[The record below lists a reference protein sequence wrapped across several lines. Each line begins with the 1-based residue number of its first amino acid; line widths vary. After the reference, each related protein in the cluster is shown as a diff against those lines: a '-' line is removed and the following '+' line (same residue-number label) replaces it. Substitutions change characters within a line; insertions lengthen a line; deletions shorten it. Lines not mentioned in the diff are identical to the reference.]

1 MTESVR
7 KVTDDTKCIIS
18 EIIGEKELF
27 MLNFMHNEFGQESSG
42 SYKSISIKKP
52 EVSTR
57 DMLNSECALSKGIE
71 MDRKTVKES
80 KKNFG
85 KFELIMLS
93 VLRLSGMSLSE
104 IEETI
109 NRLYEEFRGERIYMD
124 GKRKIKSEISAEIS
138 SLLNNKYSM
147 NNKEVG
153 NIIGKSSEQVRRY
166 NNSMLENTDRP
177 FNDIFEDI
185 AQQMDKQ
192 HEELLEKQGNKLFL
206 RQGKNSKKYLVID
219 LNKKVG
225 EKGRQEIVTEKQAE
239 KMLEDIERLQEENK
253 NGKFNK

>member
-1 MTESVR
+1 MCKSVKKES
-7 KVTDDTKCIIS
+7 DDTKCIIS

-27 MLNFMHNEFGQESSG
+27 ILNFMHNEFGPESSG

-57 DMLNSECALSKGIE
+57 DILNSECALAKGVK
-71 MDRKTVKES
+71 MDRKTAKES
-80 KKNFG
+80 KNNFG
-85 KFELIMLS
+85 KFELIILS

-109 NRLYEEFRGERIYMD
+109 SRLYEEFRGERIYMD
-124 GKRKIKSEISAEIS
+124 GRKRINSEISAEIS
-138 SLLNNKYSM
+138 ALLNEKYAM

-153 NIIGKSSEQVRRY
+153 RIIGKSSEQVRRY
-166 NNSMLENTDRP
+166 NNSMLKNEDRP

-185 AQQMDKQ
+185 SHQMDRQ

-206 RQGKNSKKYLVID
+206 RQGKNSKKYTVID
-219 LNKKVG
+219 LNKEQG
-225 EKGRQEIVTEKQAE
+225 EKGREEIVTEEQAE
-239 KMLEDIERLQEENK
+239 KMLADIEKLQRENK